1 MRRFFYIL
9 LLLTF
14 NLGFLTSQESGYSV
28 EFSQVLINGKK
39 IDFNEKTVILS
50 EQDSITISYL
60 CKNNKNEQTPFLFR
74 TELLSGEQS
83 AVKSISEPI
92 IQYKKLPEG
101 NYSFKLS
108 AFDLKKNWT
117 TKEIQL
123 VFRVDNFE
131 ARLIKD
137 INGLNTIINE
147 QNKKIEEFKK
157 KGDKSAIATGIN
169 WLSIIGG
176 FLVASLIF
184 ALLYVFVKPKTKD
197 DLNDESKRRF
207 HRLELENNNL
217 KAELSALRSQL
228 DGLQRRTEDMRMRN
242 RELEESV
249 NKLMDSKSE
258 LEQLQAQKD
267 ELFAMLIH
275 DIKNPAGII
284 KSLVELLRSYDLSA
298 TDQQSIIDDILS
310 TTKVIV
316 QLSQEVS
323 RVLALEGGKLNM
335 DFRVANLNGICKN
348 VYNRFKVKS
357 NEKSISFLYDVPDG
371 LPDIK
376 LDDGKIDEVLS
387 NLVSNAIKFT
397 QKGGSIRLKAQ
408 QIDATV
414 VIEVSDNGLG
424 LSEEDLNSA
433 FKRGAQLSA
442 KPTGGESSTGLGL
455 WIVKKLVEAHNGR
468 VWVRSSLGKGS
479 TFAFSLPLE
488 QKDATKV
495 VMMN

>member
-1 MRRFFYIL
+1 M
-9 LLLTF
+9 
-14 NLGFLTSQESGYSV
+14 
-28 EFSQVLINGKK
+28 
-39 IDFNEKTVILS
+39 
-50 EQDSITISYL
+50 
-60 CKNNKNEQTPFLFR
+60 
-74 TELLSGEQS
+74 LSGEQS

-157 KGDKSAIATGIN
+157 KSDKSAIATGIN

-184 ALLYVFVKPKTKD
+184 ALLYVFVKPKTKG

-242 RELEESV
+242 RELEESA

-258 LEQLQAQKD
+258 LEQLQTQKD

-376 LDDGKIDEVLS
+376 LDDGKIDEVL
-387 NLVSNAIKFT
+387 
-397 QKGGSIRLKAQ
+397 
-408 QIDATV
+408 
-414 VIEVSDNGLG
+414 
-424 LSEEDLNSA
+424 
-433 FKRGAQLSA
+433 
-442 KPTGGESSTGLGL
+442 
-455 WIVKKLVEAHNGR
+455 
-468 VWVRSSLGKGS
+468 
-479 TFAFSLPLE
+479 
-488 QKDATKV
+488 
-495 VMMN
+495 

>member
-1 MRRFFYIL
+1 MVKRSA
-9 LLLTF
+9 
-14 NLGFLTSQESGYSV
+14 GAFL
-28 EFSQVLINGKK
+28 
-39 IDFNEKTVILS
+39 
-50 EQDSITISYL
+50 
-60 CKNNKNEQTPFLFR
+60 
-74 TELLSGEQS
+74 
-83 AVKSISEPI
+83 
-92 IQYKKLPEG
+92 
-101 NYSFKLS
+101 
-108 AFDLKKNWT
+108 
-117 TKEIQL
+117 
-123 VFRVDNFE
+123 
-131 ARLIKD
+131 
-137 INGLNTIINE
+137 
-147 QNKKIEEFKK
+147 
-157 KGDKSAIATGIN
+157 
-169 WLSIIGG
+169 

-184 ALLYVFVKPKTKD
+184 ALLYVFVKPKTKG

-258 LEQLQAQKD
+258 LEQLQTQKD

-397 QKGGSIRLKAQ
+397 PAEKVLKA
-408 QIDATV
+408 A
-414 VIEVSDNGLG
+414 L
-424 LSEEDLNSA
+424 
-433 FKRGAQLSA
+433 
-442 KPTGGESSTGLGL
+442 
-455 WIVKKLVEAHNGR
+455 
-468 VWVRSSLGKGS
+468 
-479 TFAFSLPLE
+479 
-488 QKDATKV
+488 
-495 VMMN
+495 

>member
-1 MRRFFYIL
+1 
-9 LLLTF
+9 
-14 NLGFLTSQESGYSV
+14 
-28 EFSQVLINGKK
+28 
-39 IDFNEKTVILS
+39 
-50 EQDSITISYL
+50 
-60 CKNNKNEQTPFLFR
+60 
-74 TELLSGEQS
+74 
-83 AVKSISEPI
+83 
-92 IQYKKLPEG
+92 
-101 NYSFKLS
+101 
-108 AFDLKKNWT
+108 
-117 TKEIQL
+117 
-123 VFRVDNFE
+123 
-131 ARLIKD
+131 
-137 INGLNTIINE
+137 
-147 QNKKIEEFKK
+147 
-157 KGDKSAIATGIN
+157 
-169 WLSIIGG
+169 
-176 FLVASLIF
+176 
-184 ALLYVFVKPKTKD
+184 
-197 DLNDESKRRF
+197 
-207 HRLELENNNL
+207 LELENNNL

-258 LEQLQAQKD
+258 LEQLQTQKD

>member
-1 MRRFFYIL
+1 MKKTFYIIL
-9 LLLTF
+9 LFILNIGLSI
-14 NLGFLTSQESGYSV
+14 SQESGYSV
-28 EFSQVLINGKK
+28 QFSNVLINGKK

-50 EQDSITISYL
+50 DQDSITISYL
-60 CKNNKNEQTPFLFR
+60 CNNNNKEQTPFLFR
-74 TELLSGEQS
+74 TELLNGEQS
-83 AVKSISEPI
+83 AVKSISEPT

-101 NYSFKLS
+101 NYTFKLS

-117 TKEIQL
+117 TNDIQL
-123 VFRVDNFE
+123 IFRVDNFE

-147 QNKKIEEFKK
+147 QNKKIDEFKK
-157 KGDKSAIATGIN
+157 KNEKSSVATGIN
-169 WLSIIGG
+169 WLSIVGG
-176 FLVASLIF
+176 FLMASLIF
-184 ALLYVFVKPKTKD
+184 TLLFVFVKPKTKN
-197 DLNDESKRRF
+197 DLNDENKRRF

-228 DGLQRRTEDMRMRN
+228 DGLQRRTEDMRLRN

-335 DFRVANLNGICKN
+335 DFRVANLNGICRN
-348 VYNRFKVKS
+348 VHNRFKVKS
-357 NEKSISFLYDVPDG
+357 NEKNISFLYDVPDG

-408 QIDATV
+408 QIDATI
-414 VIEVSDNGLG
+414 VIEISDNGLG